1 MNLNQWNLHTS
12 LFLMALVLIG
22 FQSFAQNFNPVP
34 IRVDVSN
41 QAKLQRGAQLFMNY
55 CSGCHALRYLRYNRM
70 AKDLGLTKFDGSV
83 DSDLLMSNLVFTE
96 ARPHDPI
103 QISMPEVDARQW
115 FGRMPPDLS
124 LSARERSPGWLYLYL
139 KSFYADKTRPFGSN
153 NALVPDVGM
162 PNVLAPLQGEVVALK
177 KKTNETG
184 GLDLLLIQSGE
195 MNQQQF
201 DSALQDLVTFLV
213 YVSEPNQLTRYRLG
227 LFVLVFLCIFAA
239 LAYALKKIYWRRV

>member
-1 MNLNQWNLHTS
+1 MNQWNLRTS
-12 LFLMALVLIG
+12 LFLMTLGLIS
-22 FQSFAQNFNPVP
+22 FQSVAQAFNPVP
-34 IRVDVSN
+34 ARVDVYH
-41 QAKLQRGAQLFMNY
+41 QAKLQRGARLFMNY

-70 AKDLGLTKFDGSV
+70 AKDLGLTQFDGSV

-124 LSARERSPGWLYLYL
+124 LSARERSPSWLYLYL
-139 KSFYADKTRPFGSN
+139 KSFYADKTRPFGAN

-162 PNVLAPLQGEVVALK
+162 PNVLAPLQGEVIAVK
-177 KKTNETG
+177 KQSNKSGE
-184 GLDLLLIQSGE
+184 LDLLLIESGE

-213 YVSEPNQLTRYRLG
+213 YVSEPNQLERYRLG
-227 LFVLVFLCIFAA
+227 VFVLIFLCIFAVF
-239 LAYALKKIYWRRV
+239 AYALKKIYWRRIHA